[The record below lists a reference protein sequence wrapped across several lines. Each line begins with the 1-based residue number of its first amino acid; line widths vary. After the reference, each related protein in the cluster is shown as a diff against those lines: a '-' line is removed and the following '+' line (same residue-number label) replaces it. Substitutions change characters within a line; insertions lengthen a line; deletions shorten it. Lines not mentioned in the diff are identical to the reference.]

1 MKGPSTDQSLSKRQT
16 KLSFV
21 LLALLLIAGPACGSF
36 HSKLGANENSSA
48 VIPPASDDEDGDDW
62 WNNPTPTPSPTATP
76 GSTPSPTPSP
86 TPPPSPT
93 PLPSLGFRVMTF
105 NIKGIPCLGDN
116 AVASIGSV
124 LGLKRCPLVNDGF
137 TRSTRERVAELIQR
151 LQTLKAEGQ
160 EPDVILLQEAFT
172 AENWI
177 FDDSAV
183 ESIPGR
189 SGYPYH
195 AWGSP
200 ARIGEGIDDYWNLIF
215 EKRSKIRGLLS
226 SGLLILSKHPIEAV
240 KRFEFG
246 DVCTI
251 DDCASN
257 KGVLL
262 TRIRVASLGLTMD
275 IANTHQQAGVA
286 NASIRNIQSQLA
298 ASFIHGQRTGRVL
311 FYGGDFNYRLPSQ
324 EPAASVI
331 ETVLQV
337 QHAGRE
343 CKALGP
349 ELCEIPNSSNLD
361 RVAGNS
367 LDHIYFKGAEDTILS
382 PVFVESPAWTFGGGL
397 PLSDHLPIIAEF

>member
-1 MKGPSTDQSLSKRQT
+1 
-16 KLSFV
+16 
-21 LLALLLIAGPACGSF
+21 
-36 HSKLGANENSSA
+36 
-48 VIPPASDDEDGDDW
+48 
-62 WNNPTPTPSPTATP
+62 
-76 GSTPSPTPSP
+76 
-86 TPPPSPT
+86 
-93 PLPSLGFRVMTF
+93 MTF

-116 AVASIGSV
+116 AIASIGSV
-124 LGLKRCPLVNDGF
+124 IGLKRCALVNDGY
-137 TRSTRERVAELIQR
+137 TRSIRERVNELISR
-151 LQTLKAEGQ
+151 IQTLKAQGQ

-183 ESIPGR
+183 ESIPQR
-189 SGYPYH
+189 SGYPYF
-195 AWGSP
+195 AWGPQS
-200 ARIGEGIDDYWNLIF
+200 RMGEGIDDYWNLIF

-240 KRFEFG
+240 KHFEFG
-246 DVCTI
+246 EVCTI

-286 NASIRNIQSQLA
+286 NVSIRNIQSQLA
-298 ASFIHGQRTGRVL
+298 ASFIHGQRTGRIL
-311 FYGGDFNYRLPSQ
+311 FFGGDFNYRLPNQ
-324 EPAASVI
+324 EPAAAAI
-331 ETVLQV
+331 EGGLQV

-349 ELCEIPNSSNLD
+349 ELCEIPASSNVD
-361 RVAGNS
+361 RVSGNS
-367 LDHIYFKGAEDTILS
+367 LDHIYFKGAEDTVLA

-397 PLSDHLPIIAEF
+397 PLSDHQPVIADF